1 MTFIIIMKERRYKIL
16 WQSTLSLGENKEV
29 PPHHFF
35 LCSPSSNS
43 RRSNFLKRW
52 AQRALFGSA
61 HSAAATVR
69 RCRATVQTSKTT
81 TADTEQ
87 GHLKKWTEIK
97 ADDMTHSDIFTL
109 VKIQSI
115 HSTQYYALL
124 LYSELYFKQPNS
136 VSYQKNAH
144 VLAAQNPSSIEIK
157 CVLSSH

>member
-61 HSAAATVR
+61 RTSVE
-69 RCRATVQTSKTT
+69 TSKTT
-81 TADTEQ
+81 AADTKQ

-97 ADDMTHSDIFTL
+97 ADDMTHFDICHTL

-115 HSTQYYALL
+115 HSTQYYALFWDL
-124 LYSELYFKQPNS
+124 FQ
-136 VSYQKNAH
+136 
-144 VLAAQNPSSIEIK
+144 AAKLCKLSKKCSCFSSLKGSIKIK

>member
-97 ADDMTHSDIFTL
+97 ADDMDHFDICHTL

-115 HSTQYYALL
+115 HSTQYYALFWAL
-124 LYSELYFKQPNS
+124 FQ
-136 VSYQKNAH
+136 
-144 VLAAQNPSSIEIK
+144 AAKLCKLSKKCSCFSSSK
-157 CVLSSH
+157 PKFYWNQMSSH